1 MVIFF
6 GIFVLICGI
15 GLGIIGW
22 VLFKGSK
29 DTNKEEKLSSDLLFD
44 HSVTVAK
51 DTPKTVSSLLSKD
64 EEKHIEEEIDLTL
77 QFHELKE
84 KYEKLDFLFKE
95 KSSDLER
102 TQRSLET
109 ELRTRKE
116 FNKVKDILE
125 KELKDVKDRS
135 HNFQIELTSA
145 KTETEGSQ
153 KRINQLEAKVTKLEK
168 EILQKE
174 QEIEGLIKKQVKGEP
189 PKNIS
194 PVTPPVETPVKEEPP
209 TDVKPEVKNEEKIDK
224 ETKGEENV

>member
-1 MVIFF
+1 MVILF

-22 VLFKGSK
+22 VLLKK
-29 DTNKEEKLSSDLLFD
+29 DTSKEEKLSPDLLLD
-44 HSVTVAK
+44 RPAAVPK
-51 DTPKTVSSLLSKD
+51 DAPKMVSSTLSKE

-77 QFHELKE
+77 QMHELKE
-84 KYEKLDFLFKE
+84 KYEKLDSLFKE
-95 KSSDLER
+95 KSSELEKI
-102 TQRSLET
+102 QRSLET

-135 HNFQIELTSA
+135 HNVQIELISA
-145 KTETEGSQ
+145 KTETEGCQ

-168 EILQKE
+168 EILRKE
-174 QEIEGLIKKQVKGEP
+174 QEIENLIKKQGKLEP
-189 PKNIS
+189 PKNIP
-194 PVTPPVETPVKEEPP
+194 PVTPPTEIPTKEEAP
-209 TDVKPEVKNEEKIDK
+209 TDVKTEIKNEEEIDK